1 MRSAVVQDAA
11 VIAELALQLE
21 HGPGDTGLVQAG
33 LGKILS
39 SSDATVFVYT
49 VEERVVGWLH
59 VFHIHRLGSTP
70 FAEIAAMV
78 VDSTQRRQ
86 GAGAALVEA
95 ARGWTQQQGLAKL
108 RVRTNELRQEAP
120 VFYKALGFVNVKSQ
134 NVMDLPVK
142 TS

>member
-1 MRSAVVQDAA
+1 M
-11 VIAELALQLE
+11 L
-21 HGPGDTGLVQAG
+21 
-33 LGKILS
+33 
-39 SSDATVFVYT
+39 VYT

-59 VFHIHRLGSTP
+59 VFCIHRLGSEP

-78 VDSTQRRQ
+78 VDGTQRRQ

-120 VFYKALGFVNVKSQ
+120 AFYKALGFVNVKSQ
-134 NVMDLPVK
+134 NVMDLHVNIG
-142 TS
+142 S